1 MRRDIQVNT
10 QIGDIVLSDRNS
22 METYPFEWV
31 DETDTEIRG
40 KVTIP
45 STIDVLQ
52 LYTTGVKIEI
62 PYTPVY
68 KPVKIRVIRNFGGGT
83 ERTILNPV
91 NHDWWHDL
99 QTKLYH
105 GSNERLKASQ
115 LLMVSTGGYVL
126 QLGEN
131 EGNAYLWSDADSDL
145 NNVRANIQNRNLL
158 LRCIPSN
165 SYRYPTS
172 GVGLIRYLHSTLS
185 QSDLADRLQSEF
197 KADKVSIKNASFDS
211 YTGDLDLDLD
221 FSEADASV

>member
-1 MRRDIQVNT
+1 MRRDIRVNT
-10 QIGDIVLSDRNS
+10 QIGDIVLTDRNS
-22 METYPFEWV
+22 LETYPFEWV
-31 DETDTEIRG
+31 EETDTDIRG
-40 KVTIP
+40 RVVVP
-45 STIDVLQ
+45 STLDVSKF
-52 LYTTGVKIEI
+52 YTTGVKIEI

-68 KPVKIRVIRNFGGGT
+68 KPVKVMVMRNFGVLT
-83 ERTILNPV
+83 LRSVLNPV
-91 NHDWWHDL
+91 NHELWYDL

-105 GSNERLKASQ
+105 GDTERLKASQ
-115 LLMVSTGGYVL
+115 LLMVSTSGYVL

-145 NNVRANIQNRNLL
+145 TNIKANIQNRNLL

-172 GVGLIRYLHSTLS
+172 GVGLVRYLHSALS

-197 KADKVSIKNASFDS
+197 KADKVSINSAAFDS

-221 FSEADASV
+221 FTEADASV